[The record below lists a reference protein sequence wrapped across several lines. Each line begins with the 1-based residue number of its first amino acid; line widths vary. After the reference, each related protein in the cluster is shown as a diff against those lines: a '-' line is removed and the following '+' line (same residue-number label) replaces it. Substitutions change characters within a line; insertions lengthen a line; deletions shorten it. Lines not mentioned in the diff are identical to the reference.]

1 MITLTHVSVLAGMMF
16 AAFAVLT
23 VLVLAHPRRLGT
35 AAFWALL
42 AVSFLFGSWLSDLMN
57 GVLVLLLALLAGFRL
72 LGQSSP
78 PTTSPQER
86 LESAERRGD
95 ALFLPAL
102 IIPAV
107 ALIGVLVLEKT
118 PLFGEEQ
125 PTIIALALGVVIAL
139 VAAMAWLRPRP
150 MTPLQEGRRLMD
162 AVGWAGIL
170 PQTLAALGAV
180 FALAGLGDQVG
191 ALLTTY
197 LPLDLRLVAVIAYCV
212 GMAAFT
218 FVMGNAFAAFPVMTA
233 AVGLPIVI
241 LQFGGNPAVVCAIGM
256 LAGFCG
262 TLTTPMAANFNVVPA
277 ALLDLPDRD
286 KPFNGVI
293 RAQLPTAGMILLANI
308 GLMYVLAF

>member
-1 MITLTHVSVLAGMMF
+1 MITLTHVYVLAGLMF

-23 VLVLAHPRRLGT
+23 VLDRAHPRRLGT

-150 MTPLQEGRRLMD
+150 MTPAR
-162 AVGWAGIL
+162 
-170 PQTLAALGAV
+170 
-180 FALAGLGDQVG
+180 
-191 ALLTTY
+191 
-197 LPLDLRLVAVIAYCV
+197 
-212 GMAAFT
+212 
-218 FVMGNAFAAFPVMTA
+218 
-233 AVGLPIVI
+233 
-241 LQFGGNPAVVCAIGM
+241 
-256 LAGFCG
+256 
-262 TLTTPMAANFNVVPA
+262 
-277 ALLDLPDRD
+277 
-286 KPFNGVI
+286 
-293 RAQLPTAGMILLANI
+293 
-308 GLMYVLAF
+308 

>member
-1 MITLTHVSVLAGMMF
+1 MITLTHVYVLAGLMF

-23 VLVLAHPRRLGT
+23 VLDRAHPRRLGT

-139 VAAMAWLRPRP
+139 VAAMGVVRVPQKPASMP
-150 MTPLQEGRRLMD
+150 M
-162 AVGWAGIL
+162 A
-170 PQTLAALGAV
+170 QTT
-180 FALAGLGDQVG
+180 AGLPPNCRM
-191 ALLTTY
+191 T
-197 LPLDLRLVAVIAYCV
+197 
-212 GMAAFT
+212 
-218 FVMGNAFAAFPVMTA
+218 MGRPTA
-233 AVGLPIVI
+233 AVITGKAAKALPMTKVK
-241 LQFGGNPAVVCAIGM
+241 
-256 LAGFCG
+256 
-262 TLTTPMAANFNVVPA
+262 AAM
-277 ALLDLPDRD
+277 
-286 KPFNGVI
+286 
-293 RAQLPTAGMILLANI
+293 PTQ
-308 GLMYVLAF
+308 